1 MDKIKATVIT
11 VISALM
17 SWLGIL
23 AVPVFLL
30 VGCNLLDYVTGLMAA
45 AYRAED
51 INSYKSIRGITKKVC
66 QWLLV
71 VVGWIVDVIIQ
82 YAVNVAGVTLNVPFI
97 VATVVAVWLV
107 VNELISILENIIDIG
122 AKIPPF
128 LLPVVKYIK
137 KQTESAAQIKEDD
150 HEQDTEM

>member
-1 MDKIKATVIT
+1 VEEKNMDKIKLTIIA

-17 SWLGIL
+17 
-23 AVPVFLL
+23 
-30 VGCNLLDYVTGLMAA
+30 VGCNVLDYATGLMAA

-51 INSYKSIRGITKKVC
+51 INSYKSIRGIIKKVC

-71 VVGWIVDVIIQ
+71 VVGWIVDIIIQ
-82 YAVNVAGVTLNVPFI
+82 YAADVAGISLHIPFI

-150 HEQDTEM
+150 YEQDIEM

>member
-1 MDKIKATVIT
+1 MDKFKATVTTIM
-11 VISALM
+11 SGLM
-17 SWLGIL
+17 GWLGIL
-23 AVPVFLL
+23 AIPVLLL
-30 VGCNLLDYVTGLMAA
+30 VGCNIMDYVTRLMAEA
-45 AYRAED
+45 CRGEV
-51 INSYKSIRGITKKVC
+51 SSEKSIKGIIKKIC

-71 VVGWIVDVIIQ
+71 VVGWTVDVIIQ

-150 HEQDTEM
+150 HEQDTEV

>member
-1 MDKIKATVIT
+1 MDKEKLTTVAILST
-11 VISALM
+11 VM

-23 AVPVFLL
+23 TVPVFLL
-30 VGCNLLDYVTGLMAA
+30 VGCNILDYITGLMAA
-45 AYRAED
+45 GYRQQD

-71 VVGWIVDVIIQ
+71 MVGCILDAIIQ
-82 YAVNVAGVTLNVPFI
+82 YAVSVAGVELRIPFV

-122 AKIPPF
+122 VEIPPF
-128 LLPVVKYIK
+128 LLPVVRYIK
-137 KQTESAAQIKEDD
+137 KQAESTAQIEEDD
-150 HEQDTEM
+150 DGKNGDV

>member
-1 MDKIKATVIT
+1 MDKFKTTITTVM
-11 VISALM
+11 SALM
-17 SWLGIL
+17 SMLGIL
-23 AVPVFLL
+23 AVPVLLL
-30 VGCNLLDYVTGLMAA
+30 VGCNIMDYVTRLMAEA
-45 AYRAED
+45 CKGEV
-51 INSYKSIRGITKKVC
+51 SSEKSIKGIIKKIC

-82 YAVNVAGVTLNVPFI
+82 YAAQVAGIGLQIPFI

-122 AKIPPF
+122 VKIPPF

-150 HEQDTEM
+150 YEQDTEI